1 MTKNTLGHLWKQ
13 NEEINNAISITT
25 MEDENYE
32 SGNMVTP
39 KRSQQNCMILPIW
52 KREGKLKQENH
63 EHFMCAWQLIMKM
76 TMVDNALNSKTLN
89 LLHIKSF

>member
-39 KRSQQNCMILPIW
+39 KRSQQNCMILPIECIFCKME
-52 KREGKLKQENH
+52 KRRKTQTREPRTFYVCMAINYEN
-63 EHFMCAWQLIMKM
+63 
-76 TMVDNALNSKTLN
+76 DNGRQCS
-89 LLHIKSF
+89 